1 MTFDITA
8 KIVDI
13 PKYENGQISGLMLRE
28 SLDNGSKMVMLADG
42 WLKYGE
48 NVRAV
53 YRTGKNQDAETSFF
67 RKADGSV
74 LDNAG
79 SQIHLKKKRWSSTTY
94 ENAENW
100 KHDNIIRFR

>member
-1 MTFDITA
+1 MDIDGTYTISGSGLIGGTEDSCDFMYKQVTGDFDITA

-28 SLDNGSKMVMLADG
+28 SLDNGSKMAMLADG

-53 YRTGKNQDAETSFF
+53 YRAGENQNAETSFF
-67 RKADGSV
+67 KKADGS
-74 LDNAG
+74 G
-79 SQIHLKKKRWSSTTY
+79 S
-94 ENAENW
+94 
-100 KHDNIIRFR
+100 